1 MFCSVLPSC
10 SGGKLL
16 LTPDRTEQNRT
27 DDKEGG
33 VTLKLIHL
41 CLVSPLGPPVYSYR
55 LEDLKSGDVKVFRPT
70 AA

>member
-1 MFCSVLPSC
+1 M
-10 SGGKLL
+10 
-16 LTPDRTEQNRT
+16 TPDRTEQNRT